1 MHGPAGASRAPR
13 DPRAGGWAAPG
24 FEAVRAGFE
33 AGQRDD
39 PGAAQLAVYQ
49 DGQQVVDLW
58 AGADPIGGRPVS
70 GDSLSVVLSVT
81 KGVVATCA
89 HLLVQRGLLDLDA
102 PVAAYWPEFARNGKE
117 TIRVGDVL
125 AHRSGL
131 SAFPPEARVGLA
143 ELLDWDHCTGVLAA
157 MAPLWRPGTAWH
169 YHALTYGYLV
179 GEVIRRITG
188 HGVGAMLTT
197 DLSAPLALDL
207 WIGLPAAEEPRVLA
221 QFTDEPRPT
230 ARQVDEALARFGIDR
245 GDPLVGGTL
254 ATMASLAEA
263 TEAFNRPAAM
273 AAEIPAANG
282 VGNARSL
289 ARLFA
294 ALIGPVGGTRLLTAD
309 TLERATTPQ
318 TDHLPTPSPLDRMP
332 AGSRSRH
339 ALGYELPAPHL
350 PMLGT
355 GSFGHA
361 GAGGRLAFAQ
371 PRTGTA
377 VAYTCTN
384 LAWDPAAGPD
394 PRWIPWTTALRHR
407 LGLTS
412 T

>member
-1 MHGPAGASRAPR
+1 MHGPADTSRTPR
-13 DPRAGGWAAPG
+13 TPRADGWAAPG
-24 FEAVRAGFE
+24 FEAVRDGFE

-49 DGQQVVDLW
+49 DGKQVVDVW
-58 AGADPIGGRPVS
+58 AGADVIGGRPVDA
-70 GDSLSVVLSVT
+70 GSLSVVMSVT

-89 HLLVQRGLLDLDA
+89 HLLAQRGLLDLEA

-117 TIRVGDVL
+117 DVTVGDLL

-131 SAFPPEARVGLA
+131 SAFPPEARIGLPQ
-143 ELLDWDHCTGVLAA
+143 LLDWDHCTRVLAA
-157 MAPLWRPGTAWH
+157 MAPLWRPGTACH

-188 HGVGAMLTT
+188 HSVGAMLATE
-197 DLSAPLALDL
+197 LSAPLALDL

-221 QFTDEPRPT
+221 QFTRETRPT
-230 ARQVDEALARFGIDR
+230 ARQVDEELARFGIDR
-245 GDPLVGGTL
+245 SDPLVGGTL
-254 ATMASLAEA
+254 ATMASVAEA
-263 TEAFNRPAAM
+263 TEAFNSPAAI

-289 ARLFA
+289 ARLHA
-294 ALIGPVGGTRLLTAD
+294 ALIGPVDGTRLLTAD
-309 TLERATTPQ
+309 TVEHATAPR
-318 TDHLPTPSPLDRMP
+318 TDHLPPPSPFDRLP

-339 ALGYELPAPHL
+339 ALGYELPASHL

-384 LAWDPAAGPD
+384 LAWNPAAGPD
-394 PRWIPWTTALRHR
+394 PRWVPWTAALRDR
-407 LGLTS
+407 LGMPAA
-412 T
+412 